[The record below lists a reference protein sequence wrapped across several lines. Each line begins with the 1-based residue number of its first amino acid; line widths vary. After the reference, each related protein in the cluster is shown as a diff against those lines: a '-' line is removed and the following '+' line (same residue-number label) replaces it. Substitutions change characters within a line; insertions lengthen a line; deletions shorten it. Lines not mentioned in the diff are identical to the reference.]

1 MPTKQCTKLGCEN
14 INLVS
19 HNHSICK
26 SISSS
31 RKSGAVKLGEGVDLQ
46 YRCDNNRDV
55 KVMLVSN
62 RSYRNMLY
70 FG

>member
-1 MPTKQCTKLGCEN
+1 MPTKGCTKLGCEN

-26 SISSS
+26 LISSS
-31 RKSGAVKLGEGVDLQ
+31 RKYGIVKSGEGVDLQ

-55 KVMLVSN
+55 KVTFVSN
-62 RSYRNMLY
+62 ISFSNMM
-70 FG
+70 